1 MFYVVWENESVS
13 ESCVDI
19 NEWKKPRNLEC
30 FGERD
35 LQINKDNVLITCLCL
50 ILMAVWLVPVS
61 LIFIDAISLQLTNQA
76 TKASL
81 KGLLK
86 QIFIYIN
93 IPVIYLEF

>member
-1 MFYVVWENESVS
+1 M
-13 ESCVDI
+13 
-19 NEWKKPRNLEC
+19 
-30 FGERD
+30 
-35 LQINKDNVLITCLCL
+35 
-50 ILMAVWLVPVS
+50 PVS

-93 IPVIYLEF
+93 IPVIYLEFQKNNFYKRDNIQPKGIT